1 MNKNYDWNET
11 NTGVTIIF
19 PLLYKIDKKKFDY
32 TLTDSYIKL
41 NLYQM
46 KQLHFID
53 LMGEINVDES
63 KIVFEENKLIFNL
76 SKKENGLWKKL
87 ESNLSKD
94 ELKERRKKANERLEE
109 AIKQKRELAENKK
122 KEFEKFVVEQS
133 IKIDDNRREEIRTK
147 KEEEKTAAEKDLY
160 KFVDKIDNGKIDEE
174 ADEDDENDKKNEKNA
189 KKIENDENININ
201 QKVEEETK
209 INEENEEEQKNNMNK
224 TETETENKNIDK
236 KDENDDNKNKNEND
250 VKYKLEE
257 DPYKNEAETFKT
269 EEIKD
274 PTPIKHSIESR
285 RNQIFFDENE
295 SKNKNKNN
303 KKDNT
308 EKPLVIQSP
317 LVQENNFQN
326 TLKALINREEKNKE
340 PPKPQP
346 TNIRKDKTYKVNLT
360 KKMIPTFAARESL
373 AKEPPYPKSKKYVPE
388 KNYLGQEIDEKNP
401 IWAKQRGD
409 NFYNNKDYRSAINA
423 YNTALDLD
431 PYFHK
436 VLINRGTS
444 YMCLGEF
451 DLALSDFNKAIDL
464 INSIDKKERSDAFYD
479 RINVRALSK
488 IYAVYAL
495 RQEYQKALDIINE
508 KLLLKEHA
516 FPFII
521 PEDKWKKIEND
532 KKLIESRMKN
542 EKLKENGDKLLV
554 QKKLD
559 EAEKIYKEILD
570 IEPDNER
577 VLSNLSMIYLFQ
589 GKYDD
594 VISICTKI
602 LGIFQKFK
610 ERIKIKNMNN
620 LFEIKILLRR
630 AKCYEIKNEMYKAQ
644 KDVESIEKLS
654 ISNQN
659 VLKEVKEVKDK
670 LKIHVVDSYKQSANE
685 HLSKQEFSE
694 ALDFYNKAIDVV
706 KFSNIYNKIDLVK
719 ILLNR
724 TACLIKLTQYDNTFL
739 EFERILSILSKQK
752 AIADIQS
759 NIILSEEVK
768 DLEFKTLVKRAYVY
782 TLNNKY
788 EEAIKDYN
796 RALELKP
803 GDIKIKENLAKLK
816 ALEK

>member
-11 NTGVTIIF
+11 NTGVTITF

-32 TLTDSYIKL
+32 SITDSYIKL

-46 KQLHFID
+46 KQFHFID
-53 LMGEINVDES
+53 LMGEIDVDSS
-63 KIVFEENKLIFNL
+63 KIVFEENKIIFNL

-87 ESNLSKD
+87 ESNLPKE

-109 AIKQKRELAENKK
+109 SIKQKRELAINKK
-122 KEFEKFVVEQS
+122 KEFEKFVVDQS
-133 IKIDDNRREEIRTK
+133 IKIDDERREEIRTK

-160 KFVDKIDNGKIDEE
+160 KFVDKIDNGKLNEDDDG
-174 ADEDDENDKKNEKNA
+174 DEDDKNNE
-189 KKIENDENININ
+189 NIN
-201 QKVEEETK
+201 QKFEESKNNETIEEEENK
-209 INEENEEEQKNNMNK
+209 KEGDNKEENNESSEP
-224 TETETENKNIDK
+224 K
-236 KDENDDNKNKNEND
+236 K
-250 VKYKLEE
+250 YRLEE
-257 DPYKNEAETFKT
+257 DPYKDEKEKKNEKETFKR

-285 RNQIFFDENE
+285 RNQIFSDEDQ
-295 SKNKNKNN
+295 N
-303 KKDNT
+303 KKT
-308 EKPLVIQSP
+308 KEEKPIKIESP
-317 LVQENNFQN
+317 LVTENNFQN
-326 TLKALINREEKNKE
+326 TLKALINKEEKKKE

-346 TNIRKDKTYKVNLT
+346 TNIRKQETIKVNLT

-401 IWAKQRGD
+401 IWAKQKGD

-423 YNTALDLD
+423 YNNALDLD
-431 PYFHK
+431 PHFHK

-451 DLALSDFNKAIDL
+451 DLALNDFNRAIDL
-464 INSIDKKERSDAFYD
+464 INAIDKKERSDAFYD
-479 RINVRALSK
+479 RINVKALSK
-488 IYAVYAL
+488 MYAVYAL
-495 RQEYQKALDIINE
+495 RQEYQKSLDIINE

-521 PEDKWKKIEND
+521 PEDKWKKIEKD
-532 KKLIESRMKN
+532 KVLIESRMKN
-542 EKLKENGDKLLV
+542 EKLKEKGDNLFREGKI
-554 QKKLD
+554 D
-559 EAEKIYKEILD
+559 EAEKTYKEILD
-570 IEPDNER
+570 IEPENER
-577 VLSNLSMIYLFQ
+577 VLSNLSMIYLKK
-589 GKYDD
+589 GKHDE

-602 LGIFQKFK
+602 LGIFSKFK
-610 ERIKIKNMNN
+610 EKIKIKNMNN

-630 AKCYEIKNEMYKAQ
+630 AKCYEIKNDMYKAQ

-654 ISNQN
+654 ITNPN
-659 VLKEVKEVKDK
+659 VLKEIKDIKDK

-685 HLSKQEFSE
+685 HLAKQEFSE
-694 ALDFYNKAIDVV
+694 ALDYYNKAIDVV

-724 TACLIKLTQYDNTFL
+724 TACLTKLTQYDSTFI

-759 NIILSEEVK
+759 NIILAEEVK
-768 DLEFKTLVKRAYVY
+768 NLEFVTLCKRAFIYSQ
-782 TLNNKY
+782 NNKY

-816 ALEK
+816 ALER

>member
-11 NTGVTIIF
+11 NTGVTITF

-32 TLTDSYIKL
+32 TITDSYIKL

-53 LMGEINVDES
+53 LMGEIDVDSS
-63 KIVFEENKLIFNL
+63 KIVFEENKIIFNL

-109 AIKQKRELAENKK
+109 SIKQKRELAVNKK

-160 KFVDKIDNGKIDEE
+160 KFVDKIDNGKADEE
-174 ADEDDENDKKNEKNA
+174 EDEDDKNKNN
-189 KKIENDENININ
+189 EDININ
-201 QKVEEETK
+201 KEVEESK
-209 INEENEEEQKNNMNK
+209 NNEENEEKQNIN
-224 TETETENKNIDK
+224 ENKE
-236 KDENDDNKNKNEND
+236 KDKNKD
-250 VKYKLEE
+250 KGKDIKYKLEQ
-257 DPYKNEAETFKT
+257 DPYENEKEIFKR

-285 RNQIFFDENE
+285 RNQIFTDEE
-295 SKNKNKNN
+295 KNKKEI
-303 KKDNT
+303 K
-308 EKPLVIQSP
+308 EKPMVIKSP
-317 LVQENNFQN
+317 MVTENNFQN
-326 TLKALINREEKNKE
+326 TLRALINKEEKNKE
-340 PPKPQP
+340 PPKPEP
-346 TNIRKDKTYKVNLT
+346 TNIRKHETIKVNLT

-423 YNTALDLD
+423 YNKALDLD
-431 PYFHK
+431 PNFLK
-436 VLINRGTS
+436 VLINRGTC

-451 DLALSDFNKAIDL
+451 DLSLSDFNKAIDL
-464 INSIDKKERSDAFYD
+464 INAIDKKERSDAFYD
-479 RINVRALSK
+479 RVNVRALSK

-521 PEDKWKKIEND
+521 PEDKWKKIEKD
-532 KKLIESRMKN
+532 KILIESRMKN
-542 EKLKENGDKLLV
+542 EKLKEEGDNFL
-554 QKKLD
+554 KKKNL
-559 EAEKIYKEILD
+559 EQAEKIYKQILD
-570 IEPDNER
+570 IEPENER

-589 GKYDD
+589 GKYDE
-594 VISICTKI
+594 VISLSTKI

-610 ERIKIKNMNN
+610 EKIKIKNMNN
-620 LFEIKILLRR
+620 LFEIKVLLRR

-685 HLSKQEFSE
+685 HLEKQEFSE

-724 TACLIKLTQYDNTFL
+724 TACLIKLTQYDNTFI

-782 TLNNKY
+782 TINNKY

>member
-11 NTGVTIIF
+11 NTEVTITF
-19 PLLYKIDKKKFDY
+19 PLLYKIDKKKLDY
-32 TLTDSYIKL
+32 TITDSYIKL
-41 NLYQM
+41 NLIQM
-46 KQLHFID
+46 KQFHFID
-53 LMGEINVDES
+53 LMGEIDIESS
-63 KIVFEENKLIFNL
+63 KIVFEENKIIFNL
-76 SKKENGLWKKL
+76 TKKENILWKKL

-94 ELKERRKKANERLEE
+94 ELNERRKKANERLEE
-109 AIKQKRELAENKK
+109 ITKKKRELAENKK
-122 KEFEKFVVEQS
+122 KEFEKFVGEQS

-174 ADEDDENDKKNEKNA
+174 EDEDDTNKIKNNNNINKEIEESKNNEK
-189 KKIENDENININ
+189 IEEENINEN
-201 QKVEEETK
+201 ENNE
-209 INEENEEEQKNNMNK
+209 INENTN
-224 TETETENKNIDK
+224 ENK
-236 KDENDDNKNKNEND
+236 EKNEQNSF
-250 VKYKLEE
+250 KHKLEE
-257 DPYKNEAETFKT
+257 DPYKKEKEIFTK
-269 EEIKD
+269 EEIID
-274 PTPIKHSIESR
+274 DTPVRHNIESR
-285 RNQIFFDENE
+285 RNQIFSDEK
-295 SKNKNKNN
+295 SN
-303 KKDNT
+303 KKEILKQ
-308 EKPLVIQSP
+308 EKPMVIDSP
-317 LVQENNFQN
+317 MVTENNFQN
-326 TLKALINREEKNKE
+326 TLKALINKEEKEKE
-340 PPKPQP
+340 PPKPMP
-346 TNIRKDKTYKVNLT
+346 TNIRKQETIKVNLT

-409 NFYNNKDYRSAINA
+409 NYYNNKDYRSAINA
-423 YNTALDLD
+423 YNNALDLD
-431 PYFHK
+431 PTFHK
-436 VLINRGTS
+436 VLINRGTC

-451 DLALSDFNKAIDL
+451 DLALDDFNKAIEL
-464 INSIDKKERSDAFYD
+464 INGIDKKERSDAFYD

-488 IYAVYAL
+488 MYAVYAL
-495 RQEYQKALDIINE
+495 RQNYQQALDIINE

-521 PEDKWKKIEND
+521 PEEMWKKIEKD
-532 KKLIESRMKN
+532 KILIESRMKN
-542 EKLKENGDKLLV
+542 EKLKEKGDNLFKE
-554 QKKLD
+554 KKFE

-570 IEPDNER
+570 IEPENER
-577 VLSNLSMIYLFQ
+577 VLSNLSLIYLRDK
-589 GKYDD
+589 KYEE
-594 VISICTKI
+594 VISICTKV

-610 ERIKIKNMNN
+610 EKIKIKNMNN

-630 AKCYEIKNEMYKAQ
+630 AKCYEILNDMNKAQ

-659 VLKEVKEVKDK
+659 VLKEINNIKDK
-670 LKIHVVDSYKQSANE
+670 LKIHVVDSYKQSANA
-685 HLSKQEFSE
+685 HLQKQEFSE
-694 ALDFYNKAIDVV
+694 ALDFYNKAINVV

-724 TACLIKLTQYDNTFL
+724 TSCLIKLAQYDNTYI
-739 EFERILSILSKQK
+739 EFENILSKLSKQK

-768 DLEFKTLVKRAYVY
+768 HLEFLTLTKRGYVY
-782 TLNNKY
+782 SINNKI
-788 EEAIKDYN
+788 EEAIKDYT

>member
-1 MNKNYDWNET
+1 MNNNYDWNET

-32 TLTDSYIKL
+32 TITDSYIKL

-46 KQLHFID
+46 KQFHFID
-53 LMGEINVDES
+53 LMGEIDVESS
-63 KIVFEENKLIFNL
+63 KIVFEENKIIFNL
-76 SKKENGLWKKL
+76 TKKENILWKKL
-87 ESNLSKD
+87 ESNLSKE

-109 AIKQKRELAENKK
+109 ITKQKRELAENKK

-160 KFVDKIDNGKIDEE
+160 KFVDKIDNGKVVDDEE
-174 ADEDDENDKKNEKNA
+174 DEKDEDDINKIKNNDKENNSNINKEIEESKN
-189 KKIENDENININ
+189 NDE
-201 QKVEEETK
+201 EELEEQNT
-209 INEENEEEQKNNMNK
+209 NENENK
-224 TETETENKNIDK
+224 E
-236 KDENDDNKNKNEND
+236 KDEQSSI
-250 VKYKLEE
+250 KYKLEE
-257 DPYKNEAETFKT
+257 DPYKNEKD
-269 EEIKD
+269 IKD
-274 PTPIKHSIESR
+274 ETPIRHNIESR
-285 RNQIFFDENE
+285 RNQIFADEN
-295 SKNKNKNN
+295 NN
-303 KKDNT
+303 KKEILKK
-308 EKPLVIQSP
+308 EKPMVIDSP
-317 LVQENNFQN
+317 MVTENNFQN
-326 TLKALINREEKNKE
+326 TLKALINREEKEKE

-346 TNIRKDKTYKVNLT
+346 TNIRKPGTIKVNLT

-423 YNTALDLD
+423 YNNALDLD
-431 PYFHK
+431 PTFHK
-436 VLINRGTS
+436 VLINRGTC

-451 DLALSDFNKAIDL
+451 DLALDDFNKAIDL
-464 INSIDKKERSDAFYD
+464 INGIDKKERSDAFYD

-488 IYAVYAL
+488 MYAVYAL
-495 RQEYQKALDIINE
+495 RQNYQEALDIINE

-521 PEDKWKKIEND
+521 PEEKWKKIEKD
-532 KKLIESRMKN
+532 KILIESRMKN
-542 EKLKENGDKLLV
+542 EKLKEKGDTLLKERKLE
-554 QKKLD
+554 
-559 EAEKIYKEILD
+559 EAEKVYKEILD
-570 IEPDNER
+570 IEPENER
-577 VLSNLSMIYLFQ
+577 VLSNLSLIYLQ
-589 GKYDD
+589 KKKYDE

-620 LFEIKILLRR
+620 SFEIKVLLRR
-630 AKCYEIKNEMYKAQ
+630 AKCYEIKNDMSKAQ
-644 KDVESIEKLS
+644 KDVESIEKLA
-654 ISNQN
+654 ITNQN
-659 VLKEVKEVKDK
+659 VLKEVKDIKDK

-685 HLSKQEFSE
+685 HLQKQEFSE

-706 KFSNIYNKIDLVK
+706 KYSNIYNKIDLVK

-724 TACLIKLTQYDNTFL
+724 TACFIKLAQYDNTFI
-739 EFERILSILSKQK
+739 EFEKILSILSKQK

-768 DLEFKTLVKRAYVY
+768 KLEFSTLAKRAYVY
-782 TLNNKY
+782 SINNKY
-788 EEAIKDYN
+788 EEAIKDYT
-796 RALELKP
+796 RALELRP
-803 GDIKIKENLAKLK
+803 GDIKMKENLAKIK

>member
-11 NTGVTIIF
+11 NTGVTITF

-32 TLTDSYIKL
+32 SITDSYIKL

-46 KQLHFID
+46 KQFHFID
-53 LMGEINVDES
+53 LMGEIDVDSS
-63 KIVFEENKLIFNL
+63 KIVFEENKIIFNL

-87 ESNLSKD
+87 ESNLPKE

-109 AIKQKRELAENKK
+109 SIKQKRELAINKK
-122 KEFEKFVVEQS
+122 KEFEKFVVDQS
-133 IKIDDNRREEIRTK
+133 IKIDDERREEIRTK
-147 KEEEKTAAEKDLY
+147 KQEEKTAAEKDLY
-160 KFVDKIDNGKIDEE
+160 KFVNKIDNRKLNEDDDG
-174 ADEDDENDKKNEKNA
+174 DEDDKNNE
-189 KKIENDENININ
+189 NIN
-201 QKVEEETK
+201 QKFEESKNNEIIDEEENK
-209 INEENEEEQKNNMNK
+209 KEGDSKEENN
-224 TETETENKNIDK
+224 ETSEPK
-236 KDENDDNKNKNEND
+236 K
-250 VKYKLEE
+250 YRLEE
-257 DPYKNEAETFKT
+257 DPYKDEKETFKR

-274 PTPIKHSIESR
+274 PTPIKHNIESR
-285 RNQIFFDENE
+285 RNQIFSDED
-295 SKNKNKNN
+295 KNKKT
-303 KKDNT
+303 KE
-308 EKPLVIQSP
+308 EKPIKIESP
-317 LVQENNFQN
+317 LVTENNFQN
-326 TLKALINREEKNKE
+326 TLKALINKEEKKKE

-346 TNIRKDKTYKVNLT
+346 TNIRKQETIKVNLT

-401 IWAKQRGD
+401 IWAKQKGD

-423 YNTALDLD
+423 YNNALDLD
-431 PYFHK
+431 PHFHK

-451 DLALSDFNKAIDL
+451 DLALNDFNRAIDL
-464 INSIDKKERSDAFYD
+464 INAIDKKERSDAFYD
-479 RINVRALSK
+479 RINVKALSK
-488 IYAVYAL
+488 MYAVYAL
-495 RQEYQKALDIINE
+495 RQEYQKSLDIINE

-521 PEDKWKKIEND
+521 PEDKWKKIEKD
-532 KKLIESRMKN
+532 KVLIESRMKN
-542 EKLKENGDKLLV
+542 EKLKEKGDNLFREGKI
-554 QKKLD
+554 D
-559 EAEKIYKEILD
+559 EAEKTYKEILD
-570 IEPDNER
+570 IEPENER
-577 VLSNLSMIYLFQ
+577 VLFNLSMIFLKK
-589 GKYDD
+589 GKHDE

-602 LGIFQKFK
+602 LGIFSKFK
-610 ERIKIKNMNN
+610 EKIKIKNMNN

-630 AKCYEIKNEMYKAQ
+630 AKCYEIKNDMYKAQ

-654 ISNQN
+654 ITNPN
-659 VLKEVKEVKDK
+659 VLKEIKDIKDK

-685 HLSKQEFSE
+685 HLAKQEFSE
-694 ALDFYNKAIDVV
+694 ALDYYNKAIDVV

-724 TACLIKLTQYDNTFL
+724 TACLTKLTQYDSTFI

-759 NIILSEEVK
+759 NIILAEEVK
-768 DLEFKTLVKRAYVY
+768 NLEFVTLCKRAFIYSQ
-782 TLNNKY
+782 NNKY

-816 ALEK
+816 ALER

>member
-11 NTGVTIIF
+11 NTGVTISF

-32 TLTDSYIKL
+32 TITDSYIKL

-46 KQLHFID
+46 KQFHFID
-53 LMGEINVDES
+53 LMGEIDVDSS
-63 KIVFEENKLIFNL
+63 KIVFEGNKIIFNL

-87 ESNLSKD
+87 ESNLTKV

-109 AIKQKRELAENKK
+109 SIKQKRELAENKK
-122 KEFEKFVVEQS
+122 KEFEKFVIDQS
-133 IKIDDNRREEIRTK
+133 IKIDDERREEIRTK

-160 KFVDKIDNGKIDEE
+160 KFVDKIDKGKIDEE
-174 ADEDDENDKKNEKNA
+174 EDEDDINKEKN
-189 KKIENDENININ
+189 ITNENNNMNINKEI
-201 QKVEEETK
+201 EESK
-209 INEENEEEQKNNMNK
+209 NNEDIEEEQNI
-224 TETETENKNIDK
+224 EENKNEEVTK
-236 KDENDDNKNKNEND
+236 ESNEPTI
-250 VKYKLEE
+250 KHRLEE
-257 DPYKNEAETFKT
+257 DPYKNEKEN
-269 EEIKD
+269 EEIID
-274 PTPIKHSIESR
+274 STPIKHSIESR
-285 RNQIFFDENE
+285 RNQIFKDEE
-295 SKNKNKNN
+295 KNKVEKL
-303 KKDNT
+303 KK
-308 EKPLVIQSP
+308 EKPLVVDSP
-317 LVQENNFQN
+317 MVTQNNFEN
-326 TLKALINREEKNKE
+326 TLKALVNKEEKEKE

-346 TNIRKDKTYKVNLT
+346 TNIRKQETIKVNLT

-423 YNTALDLD
+423 YNNALDLD
-431 PYFHK
+431 PTFHK

-451 DLALSDFNKAIDL
+451 DLALIDFNKAIDL
-464 INSIDKKERSDAFYD
+464 INAIDKKERSDAFYD
-479 RINVRALSK
+479 RINVKALSK
-488 IYAVYAL
+488 MYAVYAL

-521 PEDKWKKIEND
+521 PEDKWKKIEKD
-532 KKLIESRMKN
+532 KVLIESRMKN
-542 EKLKENGDKLLV
+542 EKLKEKGDNLL
-554 QKKLD
+554 KGKNFE
-559 EAEKIYKEILD
+559 EAEKVYKEILN
-570 IEPDNER
+570 IEPENER

-589 GKYDD
+589 GKYDE

-620 LFEIKILLRR
+620 LFEIKVLLRR

-644 KDVESIEKLS
+644 KDIESIEKLS
-654 ISNQN
+654 ILNQN
-659 VLKEVKEVKDK
+659 VLKEIKEIKDK
-670 LKIHVVDSYKQSANE
+670 LKIHVVDSYKQNANE
-685 HLSKQEFSE
+685 HLAKQEFSE

-724 TACLIKLTQYDNTFL
+724 TSCLIKLTQYDNTFI

-759 NIILSEEVK
+759 NIILSDEVK
-768 DLEFKTLVKRAYVY
+768 RLEFTTLAKRAYVY
-782 TLNNKY
+782 SINNKI
-788 EEAIKDYN
+788 EDAIKDYN